1 MAGRFALLPNARSEL
16 LTRRTPPDTGGMR
29 RQVAL
34 DVEIQADGAPQTPRI
49 NVTGDLVGPG
59 DVSSVNRA
67 IVSRVEP
74 PSGLRGFEPNY
85 MSFVEFI
92 DADFPWRYSLD
103 SGDPDRLKPWIVLVA
118 LLADEFEFTD
128 GGTNALP
135 RIRVKNPSTA
145 LPDLEQSWAFAH
157 VQLSLAGAADTIA
170 GVLQAD
176 PIHQFA
182 RLLCPRRLME
192 RQAYSLFLVPA
203 YEAGRLT
210 GLAST
215 QQASPYDAAAWN
227 ASSTDPVDL
236 PVYYQSTFVTDSME
250 DVETQLRRLRPLT
263 AEEISAA
270 GAPMQ
275 ASAAR
280 PGYYV
285 DYVRAGARFAV
296 EGALRLPAAAETGLE
311 TDATLTNLMIPTLDA
326 AITSEADSEDITGPD
341 PLVAFPPYGWRYH
354 PDIAVVRS
362 RALTGRW
369 FDLINL
375 DLKFRQVAGLG
386 AETVRRNRELLVK
399 RCWEQYEDLLEGN
412 RRLARLKAAA
422 VLAQKICDKH
432 VVRLASDTLVA
443 LAEPLQPYVK
453 GATAA
458 VIVDELRQH
467 GTPSS
472 FASRGLRRLSCKR
485 SVSVAVPG
493 HGTVRVVPAP
503 AIPGDRRSDPVT
515 APLQRP
521 NVARVN
527 DTLLASQGLAPPIA
541 EGLSSLIAPAKFASA
556 ARARRVGVRIA
567 AFDSTAWSAKLT
579 DTLRKLPG
587 AKAELTIAGRL
598 APEKGDITPI
608 YRSPVLDDPLAERL
622 RDFAPES
629 LLTDASRVATDKVA
643 VFEENRRFIEAFLVG
658 ANHEMNKE
666 LRWREFPT
674 DMRGT
679 IFRRFWDRGRPP
691 GDQSGDDITEIHGWD
706 GRLGTHFA
714 PGNVAADLVVVIR
727 SPVVRKLDLPIVVLN
742 EAVGTQWQSGSGIDH
757 EPIFF
762 GKLGADIAYYG
773 FGVSRDHILNVARDR
788 VFLVV
793 YEPAG
798 RLRFGLDIATAAVR
812 QQRQDVGRQSQ
823 AFPVRVLGRTE
834 NIVLVRSSPPG
845 PVPSQPA
852 RWDDFSWQHVRLLPS
867 GYIDFS
873 LTITIPGQP
882 DLWGAGKTSASLA
895 RSFWQKP
902 VAVVLPLKRIFQ

>member
-16 LTRRTPPDTGGMR
+16 LTRTTPPAAGGMR

-34 DVEIQADGAPQTPRI
+34 DVEIEADGAPQVPRI
-49 NVTGDLVGPG
+49 GVTGELFGPG
-59 DVSSVNRA
+59 DVCSVNRG

-74 PSGLRGFEPNY
+74 QSGLRGFEPNY
-85 MSFVEFI
+85 MPFVEFV

-103 SGDPDRLKPWIVLVA
+103 SGDPDRVKPWIVLIA
-118 LLADEFEFTD
+118 LLADEFEFVD

-145 LPDLEQSWAFAH
+145 LPDLAQSWAFAH
-157 VQLSLAGAADTIA
+157 VQVSLAETTDTIA
-170 GVLQAD
+170 TVLQVD

-182 RLLCPRRLME
+182 RLLCPRRLIE
-192 RQAYSLFLVPA
+192 RQAYSLFVVPA

-210 GLAST
+210 GLASSQT
-215 QQASPYDAAAWN
+215 ASPYDAPAWN
-227 ASSTDPVDL
+227 ASSTEPVDL
-236 PVYYQSTFVTDSME
+236 PVYYQSLFVTDSME

-263 AEEISAA
+263 ADEISAA

-280 PGYYV
+280 PGYYA

-296 EGALRLPAAAETGLE
+296 EGALRLPGAAETGLE
-311 TDATLTNLMIPTLDA
+311 TDEALTNLMIPTLNA
-326 AITSEADSEDITGPD
+326 GITSEGDSEDITGPD

-354 PDIAVVRS
+354 PDNAVVRN

-386 AETVRRNRELLVK
+386 AEAVRRNRDLFVR
-399 RCWEQYEDLLEGN
+399 RCWEHYQDVLEAN
-412 RRLARLKAAA
+412 RQLARLKAAA
-422 VLAQKICDKH
+422 VLAERVCDKH
-432 VVRLASDTLVA
+432 VAKLPSDTLVT

-453 GATAA
+453 GTTAA
-458 VIVDELRQH
+458 VIIDELRQH

-472 FASRGLRRLSCKR
+472 FASRGLRRLSCRR
-485 SVSVAVPG
+485 SLRVAVPG
-493 HGTVRVVPAP
+493 RGTVRAVPVP

-527 DTLLASQGLAPPIA
+527 DALLARQGVAQPIA
-541 EGLSSLIAPAKFASA
+541 EGLSSFIAPPKFASA
-556 ARARRVGVRIA
+556 ARARRVGIRIA
-567 AFDSTAWSAKLT
+567 ALDSTAWSAKLI

-587 AKAELTIAGRL
+587 AKAELMIGGRL
-598 APEKGDITPI
+598 PPEMGNIMPI
-608 YRSPVLDDPLAERL
+608 YRSPVLDDPLADRL

-629 LLTDASRVATDKVA
+629 ILTDASRVATDKVA

-679 IFRRFWDRGRPP
+679 IFRRFWDRGRVA
-691 GDQSGDDITEIHGWD
+691 GDPSGDDVAEIHGWD
-706 GRLGTHFA
+706 GLLGTHFA

-727 SPVVRKLDLPIVVLN
+727 SAVVRKLDLPILVLN
-742 EAVGTQWQSGSGIDH
+742 EAIGTQWQSGSGTDH

-773 FGVSRDHILNVARDR
+773 FDVSRDHILKAARDR
-788 VFLVV
+788 IFLVV
-793 YEPAG
+793 YEPTG

-812 QQRQDVGRQSQ
+812 QQRQDVGRQSL

-834 NIVLVRSSPPG
+834 NIVPVRKSPPG
-845 PVPSQPA
+845 PVPPQPA
-852 RWDDFSWQHVRLLPS
+852 RWDDFSWQHVMLLPS

-873 LTITIPGQP
+873 LTITIPGQA
-882 DLWGAGKTSASLA
+882 DLWGTGKTSASLA